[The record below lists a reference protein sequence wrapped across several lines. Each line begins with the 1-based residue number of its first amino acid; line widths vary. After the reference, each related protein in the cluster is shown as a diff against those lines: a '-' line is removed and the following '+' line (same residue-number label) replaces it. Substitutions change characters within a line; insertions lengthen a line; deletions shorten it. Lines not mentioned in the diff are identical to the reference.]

1 MPFRPQKRHLMW
13 LPVAVWLLQ
22 LELLSV
28 CSLWMQTSTIFVE
41 RFFLGLD
48 FFIFP
53 NASAFYWRYHLDP
66 YSFNRFVAPPFSLLI
81 GRLAEAVGP
90 AATKCMFVL
99 DVAFIL
105 GALWIM
111 ARHFGVRLRHRI
123 LLMLAVFAFYPA
135 QFLVERG
142 NLDGIMLFLFALA
155 IAARPVWL
163 RSFLIALSINIK
175 LYTVVAAAAWTA
187 RRNAKALAWTAL
199 FTVLLVLPFYAVLPS
214 FLHRM
219 QLRMTEHST
228 DNMSPSYLLGPLV
241 EHHAWVRLLYIA
253 LWLASMAI
261 AALRARPLGESRTL
275 AVLTPWMAALP
286 FQVWPYT
293 GVMVLA
299 LYCAWMAEPPHTGP
313 YLAHRLRDI
322 LLALGLALAG
332 TQQYA
337 LNAAFAAHLPLAN
350 FFSIFNPL
358 GIALLMAA
366 GLLPSKAPAR
376 SFPRPSIEAAT
387 STSRETSPGVW
398 Q

>member
-1 MPFRPQKRHLMW
+1 
-13 LPVAVWLLQ
+13 
-22 LELLSV
+22 
-28 CSLWMQTSTIFVE
+28 
-41 RFFLGLD
+41 
-48 FFIFP
+48 
-53 NASAFYWRYHLDP
+53 
-66 YSFNRFVAPPFSLLI
+66 
-81 GRLAEAVGP
+81 
-90 AATKCMFVL
+90 
-99 DVAFIL
+99 
-105 GALWIM
+105 
-111 ARHFGVRLRHRI
+111 
-123 LLMLAVFAFYPA
+123 
-135 QFLVERG
+135 
-142 NLDGIMLFLFALA
+142 
-155 IAARPVWL
+155 
-163 RSFLIALSINIK
+163 
-175 LYTVVAAAAWTA
+175 
-187 RRNAKALAWTAL
+187 
-199 FTVLLVLPFYAVLPS
+199 
-214 FLHRM
+214 
-219 QLRMTEHST
+219 
-228 DNMSPSYLLGPLV
+228 
-241 EHHAWVRLLYIA
+241 
-253 LWLASMAI
+253 
-261 AALRARPLGESRTL
+261 
-275 AVLTPWMAALP
+275 MAALP